1 MLVGKVADTIRQDT
15 AKVIQDAAF
24 DIGQN
29 RGLFFMAPDGQM
41 QLRILG
47 SVRYLVV
54 YDDKNIRS
62 KNSFSNYDVPVVEE
76 TESFLD
82 LHQMM

>member
-1 MLVGKVADTIRQDT
+1 MTDLLYAQDPDSSSFVVGLAGGKDSLYIDSTKI
-15 AKVIQDAAF
+15 IEDAAL

-29 RGLFFMAPDGQM
+29 RGVFIVAPDNKM

-54 YDDKNIRS
+54 YDDI
-62 KNSFSNYDVPVVEE
+62 
-76 TESFLD
+76 D
-82 LHQMM
+82 LF